1 MGDPLAT
8 GGISL
13 EGTVR
18 FGRLSSFLFCDII
31 FLTHI
36 SAVQCDVSEMT
47 FTTADMVAGPC
58 S

>member
-1 MGDPLAT
+1 MGDPLVI

-18 FGRLSSFLFCDII
+18 FGRLSSFLFCNIT

-36 SAVQCDVSEMT
+36 SAVQCDISEMA
-47 FTTADMVAGPC
+47 FITADMVAGPC